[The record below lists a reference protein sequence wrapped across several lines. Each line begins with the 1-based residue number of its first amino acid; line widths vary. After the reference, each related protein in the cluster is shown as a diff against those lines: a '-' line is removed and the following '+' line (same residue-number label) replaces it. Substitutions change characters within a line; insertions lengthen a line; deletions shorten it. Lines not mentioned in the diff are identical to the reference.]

1 MAFLPPMQTSSAT
14 LVNQEPFR
22 FTRKL
27 PLILTKF
34 TPPRSPGTLL
44 QRDRLLQRLDSA
56 ASSSLTLV
64 CAAAGFG
71 KTTLLTQWYQHR
83 QRQGDALAWLSLED
97 DDNTPLMFSRY
108 LLEALRPRYHG
119 WSTAFQRYFQGDFP
133 VDFSLLVAELVNQ
146 LHGCPHPLYLIL
158 DDYQSISH
166 PDIHAGLNYL
176 VNHAPASLHVII
188 GSRSQL
194 PVALGRLQVQ
204 DQLVEIYHDE
214 LRFSL
219 DEASSYFAQS
229 TTTPLKPQEI
239 QQAIAL
245 TEGWIAG
252 IKMAALSLGDTT
264 PAHHGLRYLNA
275 NSRSMSRYME
285 EVIFAP
291 LPPDVLDFLLQT
303 SMLNRLHP
311 DLCDAV
317 TGYHNGEAMLTWIAQ
332 HNLFLSTLDEAGFW
346 FRYHPLMRD
355 ALQSRLQHRMGNA
368 IHRLH
373 ERAGNWFAAQQLWA
387 EAIRHA
393 LAAGKPGTPHAEA
406 GAQSLA
412 EEGDIDTLVRW
423 IRYLPANVEPSR
435 IALQINLAWALSHH
449 FQFNDARHLLDAIET
464 FVANHP
470 DALDH
475 TTWVRLRVVRAICEA
490 FAENIAYSMTLVE
503 PLLREV
509 PCGDIWVDGLVCN
522 ILSYCHLANARPQQA
537 LEVQALIPDTKTASR
552 NLFVEVYRAYVIA
565 QGLLRQGNLRE
576 AERHAS
582 QALQLAEPLTGPHSS
597 SSATLAPLLAE
608 IAWEQGDIARINALL
623 TPRLQ
628 MIDDVC
634 PPDGF
639 SRCYL
644 VLAQQAQLT
653 AREEEANALLLH
665 AENLTI
671 QRGWRHAR
679 VSLLAQRITFQ
690 LQSGDNAEAV
700 QLLDQLQRL
709 TDEMAGE
716 QNDALRWFREQSRA
730 RLLIATGDL
739 RMAAEVLHAVMLEQE
754 HCGEWLAATRLR
766 LWLSGVLW
774 RTGETEQAIAVC
786 KPAILRAVKQH
797 LHRSLL
803 DAGPELLSL
812 LRHAQQQQTSDE
824 PFTHAIAALWTTLAP
839 SQPGNTSPVAPR
851 LTEREHQTLQ
861 LIADGFSNKEIARAL
876 GISAETVK
884 WHLKQLYEKLQVNGR
899 IQAVNQA
906 RKWQWLA

>member
-34 TPPRSPGTLL
+34 TPPRSPGALL
-44 QRDRLLQRLDSA
+44 QRDRLLQHLDGA

-83 QRQGDALAWLSLED
+83 QQQGDALAWLSLED
-97 DDNTPLMFSRY
+97 DDNTPLMFTRY
-108 LLEALRPRYHG
+108 LLEALRPLYQG
-119 WSTAFQRYFQGDFP
+119 WSAAFQRYFQGDFP
-133 VDFSLLVAELVNQ
+133 VDFSLFVADLVNQ
-146 LHGCPHPLYLIL
+146 LHGCPHPIYLIL
-158 DDYQSISH
+158 DDYQSINH
-166 PDIHAGLNYL
+166 PDIHDGLSYL
-176 VNHAPASLHVII
+176 LNHAPASLHVII

-194 PVALGRLQVQ
+194 PVALGRLQMQ

-214 LRFSL
+214 LRFSF

-229 TTTPLKPQEI
+229 ATTLLKQPEI

-252 IKMAALSLGDTT
+252 MKMAALSLGDATS
-264 PAHHGLRYLNA
+264 PHRGVKYLNA

-317 TGYHNGEAMLTWIAQ
+317 TGYRNGEEMLTWIAQ

-355 ALQSRLQHRMGNA
+355 ALQSRLQHRMGND

-373 ERAGNWFAAQQLWA
+373 ERAGNWFAAQHLWA

-393 LAAGKPGTPHAEA
+393 LAAGKPGTLHAEA

-449 FQFNDARHLLDAIET
+449 FQFNDARQLLDAIET
-464 FVANHP
+464 FVATHP

-490 FAENIAYSMTLVE
+490 FAENIAHSMTLAA

-522 ILSYCHLANARPQQA
+522 ILSYCHLENARPQRA
-537 LEVQALIPDTKTASR
+537 LDVQALIPNTKTANR

-565 QGLLRQGNLRE
+565 QGLLRQGNLGE
-576 AERHAS
+576 AEHHAA
-582 QALQLAEPLTGPHSS
+582 QALQRAEPLTGPHSS
-597 SSATLAPLLAE
+597 SSATLAPILAE
-608 IAWEQGDIARINALL
+608 IAWEQGDVARINALL

-639 SRCYL
+639 SRCYI
-644 VLAQQAQLT
+644 VLAQQAQL
-653 AREEEANALLLH
+653 AGRAEEANALLLH
-665 AENLTI
+665 AENLTRL
-671 QRGWRHAR
+671 RGWRHAR
-679 VSLLAQRITFQ
+679 VSLLAQRITFR
-690 LQSGDNAEAV
+690 LQTGDNAEAA

-709 TDEMAGE
+709 TGEMIGE
-716 QNDALRWFREQSRA
+716 QNDALRWYSEQSRA
-730 RLLIATGDL
+730 RVLIATGDL
-739 RMAAEVLHAVMLEQE
+739 LIASEGLHAVMIEQE
-754 HCGEWLAATRLR
+754 HCGEWLAATRSR
-766 LWLSGVLW
+766 LLLSVVLW

-786 KPAILRAVKQH
+786 KPAMLRVVKQH
-797 LHRSLL
+797 LYRSLL
-803 DAGPELLSL
+803 DAGPELLPL
-812 LRHAQQQQTSDE
+812 LRHVHQQQTPDAM
-824 PFTHAIAALWTTLAP
+824 FNHAIAALLTTLAP
-839 SQPGNTSPVAPR
+839 SQPENTSPVASR

-906 RKWQWLA
+906 RKWQWLT

>member
-1 MAFLPPMQTSSAT
+1 MAFLPPMQASSAT
-14 LVNQEPFR
+14 FVNEEPFR

-34 TPPRSPGTLL
+34 TPPRSPGALL

-56 ASSSLTLV
+56 VSSSLTLV

-83 QRQGDALAWLSLED
+83 QRQGDTLAWLSLED
-97 DDNTPLMFSRY
+97 DDNTPLMFTRY
-108 LLEALRPRYHG
+108 LLEALRPLYHG
-119 WSTAFQRYFQGDFP
+119 WSMAFQRYFQGDFP
-133 VDFSLLVAELVNQ
+133 VDFLLFVAELVNQ
-146 LHGCPHPLYLIL
+146 LHRCPHPLYLIL
-158 DDYQSISH
+158 DDYQNISH
-166 PDIHAGLNYL
+166 PDIHNGLSYL
-176 VNHAPASLHVII
+176 LNHAPASLHLII

-219 DEASSYFAQS
+219 DETSSYFAQS
-229 TTTPLKPQEI
+229 ANTKLKQQEI
-239 QQAIAL
+239 QQAFAL

-252 IKMAALSLGDTT
+252 MKMAALSLDDTA
-264 PAHHGLRYLNA
+264 PPRHGLGYLSA
-275 NSRSMSRYME
+275 NSRSLSRYME

-291 LPPDVLDFLLQT
+291 LPPEVLDFLLQT

-311 DLCDAV
+311 DLCDAI
-317 TGYHNGEAMLTWIAQ
+317 TGYRNGEAMLTWIAQ

-355 ALQSRLQHRMGNA
+355 ALQSRLQHRMGNN

-373 ERAGNWFAAQQLWA
+373 ERASNWFAAQQLWA

-449 FQFNDARHLLDAIET
+449 FQFNDARQLLDAIET

-470 DALDH
+470 DTLDH

-490 FAENIAYSMTLVE
+490 FAENIAYSMTLVA

-522 ILSYCHLANARPQQA
+522 ILSYCHLANARPQLA
-537 LEVQALIPDTKTASR
+537 LDVQALIPNIKTTNR
-552 NLFVEVYRAYVIA
+552 NLFVEVYRAYVVA
-565 QGLLRQGNLRE
+565 QGFLRQGNLGE
-576 AERHAS
+576 AEHLAS
-582 QALQLAEPLTGPHSS
+582 QALLRAEQLTGPHSS
-597 SSATLAPLLAE
+597 SSATLSPLLAE
-608 IAWEQGDIARINALL
+608 IAWEQGDAARINALL
-623 TPRLQ
+623 TLRLQ
-628 MIDDVC
+628 MIDDFC

-639 SRCYL
+639 SRCYI
-644 VLAQQAQLT
+644 VLAQQAQLN
-653 AREEEANALLLH
+653 AQEEEANALLLH
-665 AENLTI
+665 AENLAL

-679 VSLLAQRITFQ
+679 VSLLAQRITFL
-690 LQSGDNAEAV
+690 LQSGDNVEAV
-700 QLLDQLQRL
+700 QLLGQLQHL
-709 TDEMAGE
+709 TNEMAVE
-716 QNDALRWFREQSRA
+716 KNDALRWHTEQSRA
-730 RLLIATGDL
+730 RLLIASGDL
-739 RMAAEVLHAVMLEQE
+739 LMAAEVLHAIILEQE
-754 HCGEWLAATRLR
+754 HCGEWLAATRSR
-766 LWLSGVLW
+766 LLLSVVLW
-774 RTGETEQAIAVC
+774 RTEETEQAIAVC
-786 KPAILRAVKQH
+786 RPAILRAVKQN

-812 LRHAQQQQTSDE
+812 LRHVHQQQTSDE
-824 PFTHAIAALWTTLAP
+824 PFARAIAALWTTLVP
-839 SQPGNTSPVAPR
+839 SMPENTPPVTSR
-851 LTEREHQTLQ
+851 LTEREQQTLQ

-906 RKWQWLA
+906 RKWQWLM

>member
-83 QRQGDALAWLSLED
+83 QRQSDALAWLSLED

-317 TGYHNGEAMLTWIAQ
+317 TGYRNGEAMLTWIAQ

-537 LEVQALIPDTKTASR
+537 LEVQALIPNTKTASR

-653 AREEEANALLLH
+653 GREEEANALLLH
-665 AENLTI
+665 AENLTL

-690 LQSGDNAEAV
+690 LQSGDNGEAV

-739 RMAAEVLHAVMLEQE
+739 MMAAEVLHAVMLEQE
-754 HCGEWLAATRLR
+754 HCGEWLAATRSR
-766 LWLSGVLW
+766 LWLSVVLW